1 MPASISP
8 TTLGWRNLVNR
19 YPSNCARP
27 TSNKRIS
34 RIEVKSEFDIRGA
47 ALHRVGCGKRPRVWR
62 ELGQSREVGK
72 GQNYLFGSGIVFF
85 CFSIQPCW
93 AFRDRTLATE
103 GGHSTH
109 GASAWNGWLRALP
122 TRLPME

>member
-47 ALHRVGCGKRPRVWR
+47 VPHRVGCGKQAGVWQAEANKR
-62 ELGQSREVGK
+62 WPKDSD
-72 GQNYLFGSGIVFF
+72 LFGLKKTWRSKTVNFPGLKTHYKVDLA
-85 CFSIQPCW
+85 S
-93 AFRDRTLATE
+93 RRTKD
-103 GGHSTH
+103 
-109 GASAWNGWLRALP
+109 
-122 TRLPME
+122 

>member
-47 ALHRVGCGKRPRVWR
+47 GLHRVGCGKRPRVWR
-62 ELGQSREVGK
+62 NRASREVGK
-72 GQNYLFGSGIVFF
+72 GQNYLFGSGILLF
-85 CFSIQPCW
+85 CFSIRSYW
-93 AFRDRTLATE
+93 AFREEYWVWVLSR
-103 GGHSTH
+103 
-109 GASAWNGWLRALP
+109 
-122 TRLPME
+122 

>member
-47 ALHRVGCGKRPRVWR
+47 APHRVGCGKQPRVWQAR
-62 ELGQSREVGK
+62 ADKRWAKDS
-72 GQNYLFGSGIVFF
+72 YLFGSKKTWSPEDGESAV
-85 CFSIQPCW
+85 S
-93 AFRDRTLATE
+93 RTYWE
-103 GGHSTH
+103 GLTWPVEG
-109 GASAWNGWLRALP
+109 L
-122 TRLPME
+122 EQKD